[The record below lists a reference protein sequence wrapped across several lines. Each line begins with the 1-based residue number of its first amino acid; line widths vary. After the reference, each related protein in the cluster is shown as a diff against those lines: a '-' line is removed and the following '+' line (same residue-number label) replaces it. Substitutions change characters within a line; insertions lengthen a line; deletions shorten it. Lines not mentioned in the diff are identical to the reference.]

1 MSIEIVLY
9 PPKVGREPLCKFLK
23 ECGFDPCEH
32 LWSWPQGTKHY
43 HWFSQVGFESF
54 DGVEATVYPVKD
66 SEREL
71 FPDSKWALHTRT
83 RAAASTIDRK
93 RQNAVIR
100 SARKKFGGS
109 FYNDW
114 YGRNRYSPAEPDR
127 RDAVARGIYLS
138 YEHVRERVSAL
149 KFALPKP
156 FESMEKLR
164 GTKSEVLETF
174 DPHRVLYNALVP
186 FAVAAA
192 EHFFSQCFKILL
204 AYDEKAQQH
213 LLEQK
218 RKLELR
224 DVIAIQNG
232 QQTLEDVVAGW
243 YSFQSIS
250 SIHQAFKQWFDI
262 DFWSVVRRRKK
273 VGNRLPILEKKF
285 QQLIEFRH
293 GLVHRFD
300 LDLELKKENLE
311 EILNLVMVLIDEFV
325 TYLEKTRKVPI
336 RD

>member
-9 PPKVGREPLCKFLK
+9 PPKVGEKPLCKFLK

-32 LWSWPQGTKHY
+32 LWPWPEGAKHY
-43 HWFSQVGFESF
+43 QWFSQVGFESF
-54 DGVEATVYPVKD
+54 DGVEATVYPVRD

-71 FPDSKWALHTRT
+71 FPESKWALHTRT
-83 RAAASTIDRK
+83 RVAASTIDRK

-100 SARKKFGGS
+100 AARKRFGGS
-109 FYNDW
+109 FCNDW
-114 YGRNRYSPAEPDR
+114 YGRNRYSPTEPDR

-138 YEHVRERVSAL
+138 YEHVRGQVSAL
-149 KFALPKP
+149 KSVLPEP

-164 GTKSEVLETF
+164 GTKFEVFTTT

-192 EHFFSQCFKILL
+192 EYFFSRCFKILL
-204 AYDEKAQQH
+204 AYDAKAQQR
-213 LLEQK
+213 LLEQT

-224 DVIAIQNG
+224 DVIAIRDG
-232 QQTLEDVVAGW
+232 QQTLEDVVASW

-250 SIHQAFKQWFDI
+250 SIHKAFTEWFDI
-262 DFWSVVRRRKK
+262 DFWSVVRRRRK
-273 VGNRLPILEKKF
+273 VGNRLPLLEKQF

-293 GLVHRFD
+293 GLVHHFD
-300 LDLELKKENLE
+300 LDLELTKEHLE
-311 EILNLVMVLIDEFV
+311 EMLDLVMVLIDEFII
-325 TYLEKTRKVPI
+325 YLEKTRKVPI

>member
-9 PPKVGREPLCKFLK
+9 PPNVGKEPLCKFLK
-23 ECGFDPCEH
+23 EYGFDPCKH
-32 LWSWPQGTKHY
+32 LWSWPEGAKHY
-43 HWFSQVGFESF
+43 QWFSQIGFESF
-54 DGVEATVYPVKD
+54 DGVEATVYSVRD

-71 FPDSKWALHTRT
+71 FPESKWALHTRT
-83 RAAASTIDRK
+83 RVAASTIDRK

-100 SARKKFGGS
+100 AARKRFGGS
-109 FYNDW
+109 FYNDC
-114 YGRNRYSPAEPDR
+114 YGRNRYIPTEPDR

-138 YEHVRERVSAL
+138 YEHVRNQISAL
-149 KFALPKP
+149 KSVLPVP
-156 FESMEKLR
+156 LEGMEKLR
-164 GTKSEVLETF
+164 GTKFEVLAQI
-174 DPHRVLYNALVP
+174 DPHHVLYNALVP

-192 EHFFSQCFKILL
+192 EHFFSRCFKILL
-204 AYDEKAQQH
+204 AYDEKTQQR

-250 SIHQAFKQWFDI
+250 GIHQAFIQWFDI
-262 DFWSVVRRRKK
+262 DFWAVVRRRKK
-273 VGNRLPILEKKF
+273 VGNRLPILEKQF

-293 GLVHRFD
+293 GVVHHFD
-300 LDLELKKENLE
+300 LDLELRKEHLE
-311 EILNLVMVLIDEFV
+311 EMLDLVMVLIDEFI

>member
-9 PPKVGREPLCKFLK
+9 PPKVGRETLCKFLK

-32 LWSWPQGTKHY
+32 LWSWPKGAKHY
-43 HWFSQVGFESF
+43 QWFSQVGYESF

-71 FPDSKWALHTRT
+71 FPGSKWALHTRT
-83 RAAASTIDRK
+83 RVAASTNDRK

-100 SARKKFGGS
+100 AARKRFGGS
-109 FYNDW
+109 FYNDG
-114 YGRNRYSPAEPDR
+114 YGRNRYSPTEPDR

-138 YEHVRERVSAL
+138 YEHVRGQVSAL
-149 KFALPKP
+149 KFALPEP
-156 FESMEKLR
+156 LEGFEKLR
-164 GTKSEVLETF
+164 GTKLEGVTTA

-192 EHFFSQCFKILL
+192 EHFFSRCFKILL
-204 AYDEKAQQH
+204 AYDENAQQR
-213 LLEQK
+213 LLEQT

-224 DVIAIQNG
+224 DVIAIRDG
-232 QQTLEDVVAGW
+232 KQTLEDVVAGW

-250 SIHQAFKQWFDI
+250 GIHKAFTQWFDI
-262 DFWSVVRRRKK
+262 DFWSVVRRRRK
-273 VGNRLPILEKKF
+273 VGNRLPLLDGQF

-293 GLVHRFD
+293 GVVHHFD
-300 LDLELKKENLE
+300 LDLELNKEHLE
-311 EILNLVMVLIDEFV
+311 EMLDLVMVLIDEFV